1 MSSVENKAAAGA
13 PFYTPAQEPPAGTA
27 VDPATAPTLFQPLQ
41 IRGMKLQNRFAVSPM
56 CQYSADDGHLTE
68 WHFSHLSQF
77 VIRGAALTIV
87 EATAVLPNGR
97 ITPQDSG
104 LWKDSQIAPLK
115 RIVDFAHSQ
124 GHKIGIQLAHAGRKA
139 STVAPW
145 LVPQGH
151 ASVVAS
157 KEHGG
162 WEDNVWAPSALKFSE
177 GYVTPKEMTLE
188 DIKAF
193 IQAFKDSTR
202 RSLEAGFDCIEI
214 HAAHGYLL
222 NEFMS
227 PITNQRTDAYGGSFE
242 GRTRLLFET
251 IAAAREILPESMPLF
266 LRISATE
273 WMEHTGEPSWTLE
286 DSIRLTK
293 LLPAAGVDLLD
304 VSSGANNATQKIQV
318 HPYYQVDMAGKIR
331 EAVQKDGLKLLI
343 GAVGLITNA
352 EMARSVV
359 QDSKDCTS
367 TGPTTHD
374 SVEVANEVAGPVTK
388 ADLVLVA
395 RQFLREPEFPLRVA
409 HQLGVEVKWPIQ
421 YHRAG
426 WPKNAKI

>member
-1 MSSVENKAAAGA
+1 M
-13 PFYTPAQEPPAGTA
+13 T
-27 VDPATAPTLFQPLQ
+27 
-41 IRGMKLQNRFAVSPM
+41 LQNRFAVAPM
-56 CQYSADDGHLTE
+56 CQYSADDGHLTD
-68 WHFSHLSQF
+68 WHFSHLAQF
-77 VIRGAALTIV
+77 SIHGAALTIV

-124 GHKIGIQLAHAGRKA
+124 GQKIGIQLAHAGRKA

-145 LVPQGH
+145 LVPKGRT
-151 ASVVAS
+151 SVIAA

-162 WEDNVWAPSALKFSE
+162 WEDNVWAPSAIKYDE
-177 GYVTPKEMTLE
+177 GYVTPKEMTAE
-188 DIKAF
+188 DIKELL
-193 IQAFKDSTR
+193 QGFKDAAR
-202 RSLEAGFDCIEI
+202 RSLEAGFDTIEI
-214 HAAHGYLL
+214 HGAHGYLIT
-222 NEFMS
+222 EFLS
-227 PITNQRTDAYGGSFE
+227 PITNQRTDVYGGSFE

-251 IAAAREILPESMPLF
+251 IAAVREVIPESMPLL

-273 WMEHTGEPSWTLE
+273 WMEHESQPSWTLE
-286 DSIRLTK
+286 DSIRLAK

-304 VSSGANNATQKIQV
+304 VSSGANNAAQKINI
-318 HPYYQVDMAGKIR
+318 HPYYQVNLAGKIR
-331 EAVQKDGLKLLI
+331 EALQKDGKKLLI

-352 EMARSVV
+352 EMARSIV
-359 QDSKDCTS
+359 QEGKDTA
-367 TGPTTHD
+367 GGAATHD
-374 SVEVANEVAGPVTK
+374 SVEVADEVSGQVTQ
-388 ADLVLVA
+388 ADLVLAA

-426 WPKNAKI
+426 WAKNAKI